1 LTIIETIATELNI
14 KSLNLRDLLG
24 QIFFKMLKIK
34 YKPSYEHS
42 IAGDFMDKQS
52 EELMKKCENMDDT
65 SVMGSCEVLLKM
77 MKDKNVTLEDDP
89 NQTYLGMAEN
99 LTPKDV
105 SKVLQ
110 LALKVRE
117 SGDIKDPELKNAASR
132 IIRAIEMS

>member
-1 LTIIETIATELNI
+1 MN
-14 KSLNLRDLLG
+14 
-24 QIFFKMLKIK
+24 
-34 YKPSYEHS
+34 
-42 IAGDFMDKQS
+42 GDFMDKQS

-65 SVMGSCEVLLKM
+65 SVMGSCEVLLEM

-89 NQTYLGMAEN
+89 NQSYLDMAEN